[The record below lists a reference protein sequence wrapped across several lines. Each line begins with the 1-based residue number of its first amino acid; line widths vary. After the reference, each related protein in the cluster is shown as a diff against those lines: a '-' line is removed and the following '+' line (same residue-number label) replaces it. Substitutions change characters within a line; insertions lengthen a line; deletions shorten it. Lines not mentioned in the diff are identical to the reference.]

1 MTQVARQTRLIHWR
15 DRAIQRS
22 EGISDAWE
30 VVKAYSARFAEW
42 ILFACMVA
50 NIIQML
56 PGVKVLP
63 WVEATVMGIQVVT
76 LDVAGFGLA
85 SMGAAA
91 RRAGNNA
98 VATTAEKTG
107 KWLIALMIVTLLVV
121 AIGVLFPTTKGVI
134 DYIEKGL
141 ILVRV
146 VMTVVYGHVM
156 HALREA
162 GIEHVNQME
171 DLRAENERLE
181 KALTDEQQAAKE
193 QVEQLES
200 AHEATVSD
208 LQEQLEGARAESDQL
223 AKKLATVQE
232 SLRDTLQNG
241 SSIQSSMTE
250 VIADRNEKDAL
261 VQSLQRQ
268 LSLAKND
275 LQTKIAELSQAR
287 NSLAIASQ
295 NESSLQAKIDN
306 AVEVARE
313 EMKAQM
319 QVELDELRRTNKQLK
334 DQAKASGKAPVKPT
348 KQVSS
353 GKFDARQFVYA
364 CLQKNPEMKLS
375 EIVQLAKLQG
385 QELSEPTISRYRKEY
400 RESSSVR
407 ENESSAM

>member
-1 MTQVARQTRLIHWR
+1 MAQVQQQGIVAHWR

-98 VATTAEKTG
+98 VAETAEKTG
-107 KWLIALMIVTLLVV
+107 KWLIGLMIVTLLVV
-121 AIGVLFPTTKGVI
+121 AIGVLFPTTKDAI

-171 DLRAENERLE
+171 GLRAENERLE
-181 KALTDEQQAAKE
+181 KALSDEQQAAKK
-193 QVEQLES
+193 QVEQLEV
-200 AHEATVSD
+200 AHETAIAD
-208 LQEQLEGARAESDQL
+208 LQEQLEGAHAESEQL

-241 SSIQSSMTE
+241 SSIQASMAE
-250 VIADRNEKDAL
+250 VIADRNEKDTL
-261 VQSLQRQ
+261 NRSLQNQ
-268 LSLAKND
+268 ISLAKND
-275 LQTKIAELSQAR
+275 LQAKIAELSQVR
-287 NSLAIASQ
+287 NLLAIARD
-295 NESSLQAKIDN
+295 NESSLQVKIED
-306 AVEVARE
+306 AVQVARE
-313 EMKAQM
+313 EVKGQM
-319 QVELDELRRTNKQLK
+319 QVEIDELRRANKQLRE
-334 DQAKASGKAPVKPT
+334 QAKASGKSPVKPT
-348 KQVSS
+348 KQLSS
-353 GKFDARQFVYA
+353 GKFEARQFVYA
-364 CLQKNPEMKLS
+364 CLQKDPTMKLS
-375 EIVQLAKLQG
+375 EIVRLAKMEG

-400 RESSSVR
+400 RESSSVV
-407 ENESSAM
+407 ENESSAI